1 MNRRIAAIAAAGAG
15 AGAYLAYRWLWPG
28 YQFEDRTVVI
38 TGGSRGLGLVLARQL
53 ARRGARLAI
62 CARDPDELA
71 LAYDELSRTGARI
84 VAVECD
90 LKDPARIREFL
101 AVVRQR
107 LGPIDVLIN
116 NAGIIGVG
124 PLEEQT
130 LEDFE
135 LAMQTHF
142 WATVHTCLEVI
153 PEMKARGAG
162 RIVNISSFGGKVAVP
177 HLLPYTASK
186 FAVTGFSNGL
196 RAVLAEHGIVV
207 NTVCPGLMRTG
218 SHIQAEFKG
227 QHEKEYRWFSIG
239 NAIPGFS
246 ISAESAARKIIRG
259 VELGQAEVLFTLPAK
274 AAVLVNAIFPGLI
287 SSAMKAANRFLLPEP
302 GGVGPQR
309 VKGYA
314 SREATPSSLTA
325 ISDKASARN
334 NEIRTGIPSP
344 PPLPVAGQT
353 SAP

>member
-1 MNRRIAAIAAAGAG
+1 MNRVAKLAAAGA
-15 AGAYLAYRWLWPG
+15 ASAYFAYRRFWPG
-28 YQFEDRTVVI
+28 YRFQDKNVVI

-71 LAYDELSRTGARI
+71 VAYDELVQDGTRV
-84 VAVECD
+84 VAAECD
-90 LKDPARIREFL
+90 LKDPARIREFI
-101 AVVRQR
+101 AVARQR

-130 LEDFE
+130 LGDFE

-153 PEMKARGAG
+153 PEMKARGCG

-186 FAVTGFSNGL
+186 FAVTGFSSGL
-196 RAVLAEHGIVV
+196 RAELAEHGIVV
-207 NTVCPGLMRTG
+207 ITVCPGLMRTG
-218 SHIQAEFKG
+218 SHLHAEFKG
-227 QHEKEYRWFSIG
+227 QNEKEYRWFSIG

-259 VELGQAEVLFTLPAK
+259 VELGDAEILFTLPAK

-287 SSAMKAANRFLLPEP
+287 SAAMKAANRFVLPEP
-302 GGVGPQR
+302 GGVGPQSM
-309 VKGYA
+309 KGYA
-314 SREATPSSLTA
+314 SRKATPSTLTTL
-325 ISDKASARN
+325 SDTASARN
-334 NEIRTGIPSP
+334 NELHSGIPSP
-344 PPLPVAGQT
+344 PPLPVAGQAAA
-353 SAP
+353 S

>member
-1 MNRRIAAIAAAGAG
+1 MNRIATLGAIGAG
-15 AGAYLAYRWLWPG
+15 AAYFAYRRFWPG
-28 YQFEDRTVVI
+28 YRFQDKNVVI
-38 TGGSRGLGLVLARQL
+38 TGGSRGLGLVLARHL

-71 LAYDELSRTGARI
+71 FAYDELARKGTRV

-90 LKDPARIREFL
+90 LKDPDRIREFI
-101 AVVRQR
+101 AVARQR

-142 WATVHTCLEVI
+142 WASVHTCLEVI
-153 PEMKARGAG
+153 PEMKARKSG
-162 RIVNISSFGGKVAVP
+162 RIVNVSSFGGKVAVP

-196 RAVLAEHGIVV
+196 RAELAEHGIVV
-207 NTVCPGLMRTG
+207 TTVCPGLMRTG
-218 SHIQAEFKG
+218 SHLHAEFKG

-246 ISAESAARKIIRG
+246 VSAESAARKILRG
-259 VELGQAEVLFTLPAK
+259 IELGDAEVLFTLPAK
-274 AAVLVNAIFPGLI
+274 AAVLVNAIFPGLV
-287 SSAMKAANRFLLPEP
+287 SAAMKAANRFLLPEP
-302 GGVGPQR
+302 GGVGSQR

-314 SREATPSSLTA
+314 SRKATPSMLTA
-325 ISDKASARN
+325 LSDQASARN
-334 NEIRTGIPSP
+334 NEIRSGIPIP
-344 PPLPVAGQT
+344 PPLPVAGQPAA
-353 SAP
+353 S